1 MFLISV
7 FTVKLLH
14 SFFLECFSLHY
25 TFVLIFSLLCIS
37 LTPGLRNVKS
47 QISSSFSPAGDFIIS
62 ASEDS
67 RVLVWNSCN
76 RDVSNKT
83 SLYRRDKQLSCEEFT
98 ARHVSVAIAWPGS
111 STPLSSRSAHEP
123 QGRSDEFGVQGP
135 PSNNEPASSPPREEN
150 AAAPIKGSDKCPSY
164 CLGRSPLGI
173 FGSGRKNSV
182 ADVADELTSTATKQ
196 QQVEGGGKHG
206 HQLDASS
213 SPVDIIS
220 AKVLSV
226 QSLPSLEAACD
237 NNYSPPHLQQ
247 RRSSFFPEC
256 GPKGSAT
263 WPEEKL
269 GSFHSGP
276 NLTQCSNV
284 SAHSGEMGGVDLVTV
299 SPAWGLVI
307 VTAGLGGEITTF
319 QNYGFPVRL

>member
-1 MFLISV
+1 M
-7 FTVKLLH
+7 
-14 SFFLECFSLHY
+14 
-25 TFVLIFSLLCIS
+25 
-37 LTPGLRNVKS
+37 KS
-47 QISSSFSPAGDFIIS
+47 QISSSFSPSGDFIIS

-67 RVLVWNSCN
+67 RVLVWNSGN

-83 SLYRRDKQLSCEEFT
+83 SIYRRDKQLSCEEFT
-98 ARHVSVAIAWPGS
+98 ARHVSVAIAWPGA
-111 STPLSSRSAHEP
+111 STPHNTSPRSA
-123 QGRSDEFGVQGP
+123 DESLGGSVPSP
-135 PSNNEPASSPPREEN
+135 PNDPELSSPPRDETLLLPTKN
-150 AAAPIKGSDKCPSY
+150 GSADEHPKCPSY

-182 ADVADELTSTATKQ
+182 AVADEN
-196 QQVEGGGKHG
+196 QVEPPPKHG

-220 AKVLSV
+220 SKVLSSV
-226 QSLPSLEAACD
+226 QLPSLDAACD
-237 NNYSPPHLQQ
+237 TSPPLLQ

-269 GSFHSGP
+269 GGFNSAGLLNGTQQSAAAGNGTALQSG
-276 NLTQCSNV
+276 
-284 SAHSGEMGGVDLVTV
+284 SGGETNGNAASIAPVDLVTV

>member
-1 MFLISV
+1 MEFSIV
-7 FTVKLLH
+7 F
-14 SFFLECFSLHY
+14 FSLGTTVVEDCCLRFHSKIDS
-25 TFVLIFSLLCIS
+25 LIFCLI
-37 LTPGLRNVKS
+37 PGLRNVKS

-83 SLYRRDKQLSCEEFT
+83 SIYRRDKQLSCEEFT

-111 STPLSSRSAHEP
+111 STPQLSEPLDRSE
-123 QGRSDEFGVQGP
+123 DFG
-135 PSNNEPASSPPREEN
+135 SNNVQVPSEPESSPPRDEN
-150 AAAPIKGSDKCPSY
+150 APTKGSDEQSKCPSY

-182 ADVADELTSTATKQ
+182 AVADEHTT
-196 QQVEGGGKHG
+196 QVEGGKLHG

-213 SPVDIIS
+213 SPLDLS
-220 AKVLSV
+220 SKVLQ
-226 QSLPSLEAACD
+226 QSPSLVDACD
-237 NNYSPPHLQQ
+237 NTSPPQQQ

-269 GSFHSGP
+269 GSFHTGGP
-276 NLTQCSNV
+276 NLTQSA
-284 SAHSGEMGGVDLVTV
+284 SAHSGEIGATSPPYVDLVTV